1 MEYDSAIINGLSL
14 SETTEKKL
22 KYTVLMWDSTQIVWF
37 HFYAIL
43 EKAKLLMMEGRSAVA
58 RG

>member
-1 MEYDSAIINGLSL
+1 MEHDSAIINGLSL
-14 SETTEKKL
+14 SETIEKKL

-43 EKAKLLMMEGRSAVA
+43 EKAKLLMMEGRSVGA